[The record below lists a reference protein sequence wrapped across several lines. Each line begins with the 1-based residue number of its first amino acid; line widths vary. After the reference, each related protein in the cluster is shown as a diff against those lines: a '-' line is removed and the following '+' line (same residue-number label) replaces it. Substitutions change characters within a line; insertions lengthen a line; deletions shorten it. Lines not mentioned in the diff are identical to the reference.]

1 MAASRRKN
9 SYFVGHIGMDRDKY
23 FADETR
29 TGKIV
34 HDLRG
39 IGAIL
44 IVARFPGKCDLDW
57 LQQLYHDLHIQ
68 GELKSEVVIEACRV
82 QTQRWAWLLEKLS
95 VATIAIVDVA
105 EHIRG
110 LLDEL
115 GKLFGDEVPAQV
127 TADTFLR
134 SGKIPQEYIT
144 SMLRFLREMAIND
157 SASESIANI
166 LRMAVT
172 KTEVTTCLDD
182 VLLDRQILLEM
193 KEREFAE
200 FSARFAIAFADA
212 LDPLLQA
219 EVIEKELKDMRF
231 FNEGMISSRIIESAI
246 EPDFVFDE
254 GSNKAFK
261 SLKEAHQNMC
271 SVVEQAILS
280 GQRIGPGSVSQD
292 DSRKV
297 RSLQAADIA
306 AGIAREIFESNYPDV
321 QKASR
326 ALKSIFA
333 CVLLNTRWLK

>member
-1 MAASRRKN
+1 
-9 SYFVGHIGMDRDKY
+9 MDRDQY

-39 IGAIL
+39 IGAI
-44 IVARFPGKCDLDW
+44 IIIARFPGKCDLDW
-57 LQQLYHDLHIQ
+57 LQQLYHDLKIQ
-68 GELKSEVVIEACRV
+68 GELKSEVVIAACRV
-82 QTQRWAWLLEKLS
+82 QTQRWNWLLEKLS

-115 GKLFGDEVPAQV
+115 GKLFGNEVPAQV
-127 TADTFLR
+127 PAYTFLK
-134 SGKIPQEYIT
+134 SGKLPQEFIT
-144 SMLRFLREMAIND
+144 RMLRFLREMVIND
-157 SASESIANI
+157 CAAESIANI

-182 VLLDRQILLEM
+182 VLLDRRILLEM

-200 FSARFAIAFADA
+200 FSARFSIAFADA

-219 EVIEKELKDMRF
+219 EIIEKEWNDMRF

-246 EPDFVFDE
+246 EPDIIFDE
-254 GSNKAFK
+254 GSKKAFK

-271 SVVEQAILS
+271 NVVEQAILS
-280 GQRIGPGSVSQD
+280 GQRIDPGSVSQD

-321 QKASR
+321 EKASR
-326 ALKSIFA
+326 AVKSTFER
-333 CVLLNTRWLK
+333 VLLNTRWLK

>member
-1 MAASRRKN
+1 
-9 SYFVGHIGMDRDKY
+9 MDRDQY

-39 IGAIL
+39 IGAII
-44 IVARFPGKCDLDW
+44 IVARFPGKWDLDW
-57 LQQLYHDLHIQ
+57 LQQLYHDLKIQ
-68 GELKSEVVIEACRV
+68 EELKSEVVIEACRV
-82 QTQRWAWLLEKLS
+82 QPKLWDWLLGKLS

-105 EHIRG
+105 EHIRA
-110 LLDEL
+110 LLDDL
-115 GKLFGDEVPAQV
+115 GKLFGNEIPAQV
-127 TADTFLR
+127 TTYTFLR
-134 SGKIPQEYIT
+134 SGKIHQEYIT

-157 SASESIANI
+157 SATESIANI

-182 VLLDRQILLEM
+182 VLLDRRILLEM

-254 GSNKAFK
+254 GSKKVFN
-261 SLKEAHQNMC
+261 SLKEAHLNMC
-271 SVVEQAILS
+271 NVVEQAILS

-326 ALKSIFA
+326 AVKCTFA
-333 CVLLNTRWLK
+333 RVLLNARWLK